1 MDFSNV
7 EVTIDHIADAG
18 AKIKA
23 YATVTFDGMF
33 KVHGVRLAESKQGL
47 NIFMPQKAFN
57 KNGKTL
63 YTDVFHPIT
72 SGARTALKEAVIDAY
87 PSASGR
93 GHCSGESKGNPLR
106 AGSQTTAGELPR
118 CLSAMEK
125 R

>member
-1 MDFSNV
+1 MDFSNM

-57 KNGKTL
+57 KQNAVHGCFSSHH
-63 YTDVFHPIT
+63 VRRAH
-72 SGARTALKEAVIDAY
+72 GAQ
-87 PSASGR
+87 
-93 GHCSGESKGNPLR
+93 
-106 AGSQTTAGELPR
+106 GSSHRRLQKSDEI
-118 CLSAMEK
+118 K
-125 R
+125 K